1 MITSALLFFLA
12 CGEEE
17 KEDTSV
23 ELSVDTAVEESEE
36 VESTEESEETEAT
49 EESGEEES
57 EETEESGE

>member
-36 VESTEESEETEAT
+36 TEAT